1 MEQVNVN
8 RARRDAT
15 SLDSLNRTL
24 ESLESQLRNAM
35 KPETQEESQDIA
47 DRFAALASRAGQPAA
62 PGRVAAQSAPAQ
74 ANQRSDGKH
83 DLSAIAAQLKQLR
96 EEMQDEIHAPAPRHE
111 PHGDAM
117 IRLRQSAASDSHS
130 MNHSRTDSP
139 YLSMLRGNLDELKR
153 TVKTLAREDPVKSLG
168 DRWDATDERF
178 DAFAPRNSLNGG
190 EAGAS
195 LETLEGRLDGIRQAV
210 DVLPHS
216 LPLQNIEDKLNL
228 LTGAVEQMS
237 RKHGASL
244 PTKFMHQVDERLD
257 EISRAIVATSRPASM
272 QYAEADAFER
282 VEARIAS
289 LASKI
294 ELVTYDRTSDTIL
307 KRMGEL
313 AQRVDQ
319 LTEQSKVPAFN
330 LDVLSEQLSA
340 VTRHL
345 QNAPAA
351 ISISDFRD
359 LEDRVLQI
367 IHKLET
373 MPQPATADPAFVAK
387 IDQRFEELTRRLD
400 DHHMMAEHSDIR
412 LTDNLEARFD
422 DMARY
427 IAQNVPQ
434 VDGTQDAIRNLELQI
449 AGLAEHLS
457 QSNNRHAEMAAIQP
471 RLEAIEE
478 SIAANR
484 DLVVEAARIAATEA
498 IRNTANFGSDHDSTI
513 ARELAD
519 DLKTLEMLAR
529 KSEERNTKTF
539 EAVHDTLLKIVD
551 RLASLESGPVPVYRP
566 LEAAAGASFITDEP
580 AMKAT
585 LAYDPAID
593 VEPAFDAPIF
603 SKDEDVSPE
612 VALPGAAE
620 ISENAPRDKKSLFGG
635 LARGLKG
642 RGKREVTPQDP
653 DMDATD
659 EAEQSDAKVELDPN
673 FLNRPLEPGSGMPD
687 LNSIL
692 KRVRDDR
699 RDTPLGGD
707 ASAGK
712 ADFISAARRAAQAA
726 ASEVESQ
733 KRATSVV
740 SEKAGGGTKGGLF
753 SRQRKPI
760 LLAIAA
766 IMIAIAGLQLK
777 NAFLDHPAGL
787 GDAVSQA
794 QPAVPEPV
802 PSAQVAARESAQPA
816 EPAKPAIAAQSA
828 APAENSVPTDVTA
841 AQPTQDSVANV
852 INSQQLTSPLT
863 DPAPATPSANAN
875 GSTTALPF
883 IPMEAGPE
891 PLRDAAAKGDS
902 KALFEIGDRYM
913 DGRGVTSDYAKAA
926 GWYNLSAERGFA
938 PAQYRIG
945 NFYEKGLGVTRDLAK
960 AKTYYQLAAEQGNAS
975 AMHNLAVLFAA
986 GTNGAPDNES
996 AARWFTK
1003 AAELGVKDSQFNLAI
1018 LSAKGLGVPQS
1029 LEESYKWFALAAN
1042 AGDRDAAQKRDE
1054 VAKAMAPDQLER
1066 ARAATELWKPKPLNP
1081 DANALNVPEE
1091 WRVTPAATG
1100 SVTTGSIDM
1109 EKAIRNVQLI
1119 LNKSG
1124 YDAGGSDG
1132 KIGAKTR
1139 DAIMAFQKDNGLK
1152 PTGNIDRDLVRSLL
1166 QKNKQI

>member
-1 MEQVNVN
+1 MTNQRSLMEQVNVN

-24 ESLESQLRNAM
+24 ETLESQLRSAM
-35 KPETQEESQDIA
+35 KPDIPEENQDIA
-47 DRFAALASRAGQPAA
+47 DRFVALASRAGQPAT
-62 PGRVAAQSAPAQ
+62 PRHAAMQSEPSP
-74 ANQRSDGKH
+74 ANQRPGAKH
-83 DLSAIAAQLKQLR
+83 DLSAIAAQLKHLR
-96 EEMQDEIHAPAPRHE
+96 DEMRGEIEAPARGQYE
-111 PHGDAM
+111 PYRDAM
-117 IRLRQSAASDSHS
+117 HDLRQSTASDAHPA
-130 MNHSRTDSP
+130 NHSKTDSAH
-139 YLSMLRGNLDELKR
+139 LSMLRGDLDELKR
-153 TVKTLAREDPVKSLG
+153 TVDTLTREEPVKSLG
-168 DRWDATDERF
+168 NRWDAMDERF
-178 DAFAPRNSLNGG
+178 DTYHRQPFKSG
-190 EAGAS
+190 ETGAS
-195 LETLEGRLDGIRQAV
+195 LETIEGRLDGIRQAV
-210 DVLPHS
+210 EVLPHS
-216 LPLQNIEDKLNL
+216 LPLHNVEDKLVL

-237 RKHGASL
+237 RKQGASL
-244 PTKFMHQVDERLD
+244 PAKFMQQVDERLD

-294 ELVTYDRTSDTIL
+294 ESATYDRTSDTIL

-319 LTEQSKVPAFN
+319 LTEQSKAPAFN
-330 LDVLSEQLSA
+330 LDLLSEQLAA

-345 QNAPAA
+345 QNAPAS

-367 IHKLET
+367 IRKLET
-373 MPQPATADPAFVAK
+373 MPEPATADPAFIAR

-434 VDGTQDAIRNLELQI
+434 ADGTQDAIRNLELQI

-457 QSNNRHAEMAAIQP
+457 QSNDRHAEMAAIPP
-471 RLEAIEE
+471 RLDAIEA

-484 DLVVEAARIAATEA
+484 DLVVEAARNAAAEA
-498 IRNTANFGSDHDSTI
+498 IRNTTNFGSDHDSAI

-539 EAVHDTLLKIVD
+539 EAIHDTLLKIVD
-551 RLASLESGPVPVYRP
+551 RLASLESGPAPVYRP
-566 LEAAAGASFITDEP
+566 RDAAAGTTFIADEP
-580 AMKAT
+580 KMKAT
-585 LAYDPAID
+585 LAYDHAID
-593 VEPAFDAPIF
+593 VEPAFNAPIV
-603 SKDEDVSPE
+603 SKDENMSPE
-612 VALPGAAE
+612 VALPHAAE
-620 ISENAPRDKKSLFGG
+620 SSESAPREKKSLFGS
-635 LARGLKG
+635 LKRGLKG
-642 RGKREVTPQDP
+642 RGKHEAAQDP
-653 DMDATD
+653 DMDTAD
-659 EAEQSDAKVELDPN
+659 EAEQSDANADLDPN
-673 FLNRPLEPGSGMPD
+673 ILNRPLEPGSGMPD

-699 RDTPLGGD
+699 REMPLAGET
-707 ASAGK
+707 SAGK
-712 ADFISAARRAAQAA
+712 ADFIAAARRAAQAA
-726 ASEVESQ
+726 ASEVENQ
-733 KRATSVV
+733 KRAAPLI
-740 SEKAGGGTKGGLF
+740 SEKADGGKGSLF
-753 SRQRKPI
+753 LRQRKPI
-760 LLAIAA
+760 LLAIGA

-777 NAFLDHPAGL
+777 NAFLDHSAGL
-787 GDAVSQA
+787 DSQA
-794 QPAVPEPV
+794 QPTAPEPT
-802 PSAQVAARESAQPA
+802 PSAQFAAKEPALPA
-816 EPAKPAIAAQSA
+816 EPSMPAMAAQSA
-828 APAENSVPTDVTA
+828 APAEDSMPADATA
-841 AQPTQDSVANV
+841 AKDTVANV
-852 INSQQLTSPLT
+852 INSQQVTP
-863 DPAPATPSANAN
+863 PATDTSSAATSADANA
-875 GSTTALPF
+875 STTALPF
-883 IPMEAGPE
+883 IPVEAGPE

-926 GWYNLSAERGFA
+926 EWYNLSAQRGFA
-938 PAQYRIG
+938 PAQYRLG
-945 NFYEKGLGVTRDLAK
+945 NFYEKGLGVARDLAK
-960 AKTYYQLAAEQGNAS
+960 AKTYYQLSAEQGNAS

-986 GTNGAPDNES
+986 GIDGAPDNES
-996 AARWFTK
+996 AARWFSQ

-1018 LSAKGLGVPQS
+1018 LSAKGMGVPQS

-1042 AGDRDAAQKRDE
+1042 AGDKDAAQKRDE
-1054 VAKAMAPDQLER
+1054 VAKAMTPDQLER
-1066 ARAATELWKPKPLNP
+1066 ARAATQLWKPKPLNP
-1081 DANALNVPEE
+1081 DANALSVPEE
-1091 WRVTPAATG
+1091 WRVSPAATG

-1132 KIGAKTR
+1132 KISAKTR

-1152 PTGNIDRDLVRSLL
+1152 PTGNIDRNLVRSLL

>member
-24 ESLESQLRNAM
+24 EALESQLRNAM
-35 KPETQEESQDIA
+35 KPEIQEESQDIA
-47 DRFAALASRAGQPAA
+47 DRFAALASRAGQPASPRRGA
-62 PGRVAAQSAPAQ
+62 VQSASTS
-74 ANQRSDGKH
+74 ANQRTDGKH

-96 EEMQDEIHAPAPRHE
+96 EEMRDEMEAPGPGRFE
-111 PHGDAM
+111 PHGEAM
-117 IRLRQSAASDSHS
+117 NRLRQSAASDGV
-130 MNHSRTDSP
+130 MNRGHTESGH
-139 YLSMLRGNLDELKR
+139 LSMLRGDLNELKR
-153 TVKTLAREDPVKSLG
+153 TVDTLAREESVKSLG
-168 DRWDATDERF
+168 NRWDAMDDRF
-178 DAFAPRNSLNGG
+178 DAFAQRHTGG
-190 EAGAS
+190 AGDANAS
-195 LETLEGRLDGIRQAV
+195 LASLDERLDEIRQAM

-216 LPLQNIEDKLNL
+216 LQLTNVEDKLKL
-228 LTGAVEQMS
+228 LAGAVEQMA
-237 RKHGASL
+237 RKNGSSL
-244 PTKFMHQVDERLD
+244 PARFMQQVDERLD
-257 EISRAIVATSRPASM
+257 EISRAIVATSRPVTA

-282 VEARIAS
+282 LEARIAA
-289 LASKI
+289 LASRF
-294 ELVTYDRTSDTIL
+294 EEASNDRTADTML
-307 KRMGEL
+307 QRMGEL
-313 AQRVDQ
+313 AQRVDH
-319 LTEQSKVPAFN
+319 LTEQHAAPALN

-345 QNAPAA
+345 QNAPAS

-373 MPQPATADPAFVAK
+373 MPQPAADPAFIEK

-400 DHHMMAEHSDIR
+400 DHHMLAEHSDIR

-434 VDGTQDAIRNLELQI
+434 VDGTQDAIRNLERQI

-457 QSNNRHAEMAAIQP
+457 QSNDRHAEMAAIP
-471 RLEAIEE
+471 TRLEAIEE
-478 SIAANR
+478 SIAASR
-484 DLVVEAARIAATEA
+484 DLVVEAARNAAAEA
-498 IRNTANFGSDHDSTI
+498 IRNTANFGSTQDNTI

-539 EAVHDTLLKIVD
+539 EAIHDTLLKIVD
-551 RLASLESGPVPVYRP
+551 RLASLESSPARQPQ
-566 LEAAAGASFITDEP
+566 EATTGTTFITDEP

-593 VEPAFDAPIF
+593 VEPVFDAPSF
-603 SKDEDVSPE
+603 SKVEQPSP
-612 VALPGAAE
+612 ALSVDAE
-620 ISENAPRDKKSLFGG
+620 ISEDAPRERKSLFGG
-635 LARGLKG
+635 LTRGLKG
-642 RGKREVTPQDP
+642 RSKPEAAPLDP
-653 DMDATD
+653 SMETAE
-659 EAEQSDAKVELDPN
+659 EAEKSDIKVELDPDI
-673 FLNRPLEPGSGMPD
+673 LNRPLEPGSGMPD

-699 RDTPLGGD
+699 RETSLAGD

-712 ADFISAARRAAQAA
+712 ADFITAARRAAQAA

-733 KRATSVV
+733 RRSTAVV
-740 SEKAGGGTKGGLF
+740 SDKADAGAKGNLI

-760 LLAIAA
+760 LLAIGA

-777 NAFLDHPAGL
+777 NALQDHPAGL
-787 GDAVSQA
+787 DI
-794 QPAVPEPV
+794 AVPQSRVTTPEQG
-802 PSAQVAARESAQPA
+802 PSDPQAATSAAPEAAQPA
-816 EPAKPAIAAQSA
+816 ESAGAKEPV
-828 APAENSVPTDVTA
+828 APAENNASRELA
-841 AQPTQDSVANV
+841 ASQPAPDSVESV
-852 INSQQLTSPLT
+852 IATQQNTPPTIEATSTGPSTATETVPGL
-863 DPAPATPSANAN
+863 PAIPA
-875 GSTTALPF
+875 
-883 IPMEAGPE
+883 EAGPE
-891 PLRDAAAKGDS
+891 PLREAAAKGDS
-902 KALFEIGDRYM
+902 KALFEIGGRYM
-913 DGRGVTSDYAKAA
+913 DGQGVTSDYAKAA
-926 GWYNLSAERGFA
+926 EWYNLAAERGYA

-945 NFYEKGLGVTRDLAK
+945 NFYEKGIGVTRDLAK

-986 GTNGAPDNES
+986 GTDGAPDNES

-1018 LSAKGLGVPQS
+1018 LSAKGMGVSQN

-1042 AGDRDAAQKRDE
+1042 AGDKDAAQKRDE
-1054 VAKAMAPDQLER
+1054 VAKAMAPDQVER
-1066 ARAATELWKPKPLNP
+1066 ARAATSLWKPKPMNP

-1091 WRVTPAATG
+1091 WRETPAAAG
-1100 SVTTGSIDM
+1100 SVTTGSLDM
-1109 EKAIRNVQLI
+1109 KKAIRNVQLI
-1119 LNKSG
+1119 LNKNG

-1132 KIGAKTR
+1132 RIGAKTR

-1152 PTGNIDRDLVRSLL
+1152 PTGNIDNDLVRNLL
-1166 QKNKQI
+1166 LKNTQG

>member
-24 ESLESQLRNAM
+24 ETLESQLRNAM
-35 KPETQEESQDIA
+35 KPEIPEESQDIA
-47 DRFAALASRAGQPAA
+47 DRFAALASRAGQSAA
-62 PGRVAAQSAPAQ
+62 PSRAAAQSEPAPT
-74 ANQRSDGKH
+74 NQRSDGKH

-96 EEMQDEIHAPAPRHE
+96 EEMRDEIETPARGPYE
-111 PHGDAM
+111 PHGEAM
-117 IRLRQSAASDSHS
+117 NRLRQSTASDSNS
-130 MNHSRTDSP
+130 MNRGRTDSAH
-139 YLSMLRGNLDELKR
+139 LSMLRGDLDELKR
-153 TVKTLAREDPVKSLG
+153 TVDTLAREESVKSLG
-168 DRWDATDERF
+168 NRWDAMDERF
-178 DAFAPRNSLNGG
+178 DAFAQHNPLKAG

-195 LETLEGRLDGIRQAV
+195 LETLEGRLEGIRQAV

-216 LPLQNIEDKLNL
+216 LPLQNVEDKLNL

-237 RKHGASL
+237 RKHGSSL
-244 PTKFMHQVDERLD
+244 PTKFMQQVDERLD
-257 EISRAIVATSRPASM
+257 EISRAIVATSRPASL

-289 LASKI
+289 LVSKI
-294 ELVTYDRTSDTIL
+294 ESASHDRTSDTIL

-330 LDVLSEQLSA
+330 LDALSEQLSA

-345 QNAPAA
+345 QNAPAS

-359 LEDRVLQI
+359 LEDRVLLI

-373 MPQPATADPAFVAK
+373 MPQPAAADSAFIAK
-387 IDQRFEELTRRLD
+387 IDERFEELTRRLD

-412 LTDNLEARFD
+412 LTDSLEARFD

-427 IAQNVPQ
+427 IAQNVHQ

-457 QSNNRHAEMAAIQP
+457 RSNDRHAEMAAIPP

-484 DLVVEAARIAATEA
+484 DLIVEAARNAAAEA
-498 IRNTANFGSDHDSTI
+498 IRNTASFGSDHESMI

-539 EAVHDTLLKIVD
+539 EAIHDTLLKIVD
-551 RLASLESGPVPVYRP
+551 RLASLESGPAPVYRP
-566 LEAAAGASFITDEP
+566 LEAQAGKAFITDEP
-580 AMKAT
+580 AMKAA

-593 VEPAFDAPIF
+593 VEPVFEAPIF
-603 SKDEDVSPE
+603 SKSEETSPE
-612 VALPGAAE
+612 VELTGAE
-620 ISENAPRDKKSLFGG
+620 ISETAPREKKSLLGN
-635 LARGLKG
+635 LARSLKG
-642 RGKREVTPQDP
+642 RSKQEVAPEDP
-653 DMDATD
+653 ATETDD
-659 EAEQSDAKVELDPN
+659 EAEKSDIRAELDADI
-673 FLNRPLEPGSGMPD
+673 LNRPLEPGSGMPD

-699 RDTPLGGD
+699 REKPLAGD

-712 ADFISAARRAAQAA
+712 ADFIAAARRAAQAA

-733 KRATSVV
+733 KRSTAVI
-740 SEKAGGGTKGGLF
+740 SEKTDVGAKGGLF

-760 LLAIAA
+760 LLAIGA

-777 NAFLDHPAGL
+777 NAFLDHPAEL
-787 GDAVSQA
+787 DVAASQPTTSEA
-794 QPAVPEPV
+794 AA
-802 PSAQVAARESAQPA
+802 SAQVAAQESAPA
-816 EPAKPAIAAQSA
+816 AESA
-828 APAENSVPTDVTA
+828 APVENRAPADVTA
-841 AQPTQDSVANV
+841 AQPSHDTVANV
-852 INSQQLTSPLT
+852 INSQQVASLLTT
-863 DPAPATPSANAN
+863 PAPPAASADANAF
-875 GSTTALPF
+875 TTTLPF

-945 NFYEKGLGVTRDLAK
+945 NFYEKGLGLTRDLAK

-986 GTNGAPDNES
+986 GANGAPDNES
-996 AARWFTK
+996 AARWFTE

-1018 LSAKGLGVPQS
+1018 LSAKGMGVPQS
-1029 LEESYKWFALAAN
+1029 LEESYKWFALAAK
-1042 AGDRDAAQKRDE
+1042 AGDKDAAQKRDE
-1054 VAKAMAPDQLER
+1054 VAKAMTPDQIER
-1066 ARAATELWKPKPLNP
+1066 ARAATELWKPRQLNP
-1081 DANALNVPEE
+1081 DANALNAPEE
-1091 WRVTPAATG
+1091 WRESPTATG
-1100 SVTTGSIDM
+1100 SITTGSIDM

-1119 LNKSG
+1119 LNKNG

-1132 KIGAKTR
+1132 KIGTKTR
-1139 DAIMAFQKDNGLK
+1139 DAIMAFQKNNGLK
-1152 PTGNIDRDLVRSLL
+1152 PTGNIDKDLVRSLL

>member
-24 ESLESQLRNAM
+24 ETLESQLRSAM
-35 KPETQEESQDIA
+35 KPDIPEENQDIA
-47 DRFAALASRAGQPAA
+47 DRFVALASRAGQAAA
-62 PGRVAAQSAPAQ
+62 PRHAAMEPSPAS
-74 ANQRSDGKH
+74 QRPGAKH
-83 DLSAIAAQLKQLR
+83 DLSAIAAQLKHLR
-96 EEMQDEIHAPAPRHE
+96 DEMRGEIEAPARGRYE
-111 PHGDAM
+111 PYRDAM
-117 IRLRQSAASDSHS
+117 HDLRQSTASDALPANQS
-130 MNHSRTDSP
+130 NKDSAH
-139 YLSMLRGNLDELKR
+139 LSMLRGDLDELKR
-153 TVKTLAREDPVKSLG
+153 TVDTLTREEPVKSLG
-168 DRWDATDERF
+168 NRWDATDERF
-178 DAFAPRNSLNGG
+178 DTYHHRQPFNSG
-190 EAGAS
+190 ETGAS
-195 LETLEGRLDGIRQAV
+195 LETFAGRLDGIRQAV
-210 DVLPHS
+210 EVLPHS
-216 LPLQNIEDKLNL
+216 LPLKNVEDKLNL

-244 PTKFMHQVDERLD
+244 PAKFMQQVDERLD

-294 ELVTYDRTSDTIL
+294 ESATYDRTSDTIL

-319 LTEQSKVPAFN
+319 LTEQSKAPAFN
-330 LDVLSEQLSA
+330 LDLLSEQLAA

-345 QNAPAA
+345 QNAPAS

-367 IHKLET
+367 IRKLET
-373 MPQPATADPAFVAK
+373 MPEPATADPAFIAR

-434 VDGTQDAIRNLELQI
+434 ADGTQDAIRHLELQI

-457 QSNNRHAEMAAIQP
+457 QSNDRHAEMAAIPP
-471 RLEAIEE
+471 RLDAIEE
-478 SIAANR
+478 QIAANR
-484 DLVVEAARIAATEA
+484 DLVVEAARNAAAEA
-498 IRNTANFGSDHDSTI
+498 IRNTTNFASDHDSAI

-539 EAVHDTLLKIVD
+539 EAIHDTLLKIVD
-551 RLASLESGPVPVYRP
+551 RLASLESGPAPVYRP
-566 LEAAAGASFITDEP
+566 RDAAAGTTFIADEP
-580 AMKAT
+580 KMKAM

-593 VEPAFDAPIF
+593 AEPAFNVPIF
-603 SKDEDVSPE
+603 SKDENMSPE
-612 VALPGAAE
+612 VALPHAAE
-620 ISENAPRDKKSLFGG
+620 SSESAPREKKSLFGS
-635 LARGLKG
+635 LKRGLKG
-642 RGKREVTPQDP
+642 RGKHEAAQDP
-653 DMDATD
+653 DMDTAN
-659 EAEQSDAKVELDPN
+659 EAEQSDANADLDPN
-673 FLNRPLEPGSGMPD
+673 ILNRPLEPGSGMPD

-699 RDTPLGGD
+699 REMPLAGE

-712 ADFISAARRAAQAA
+712 ADFIAAARRAAQAA

-733 KRATSVV
+733 KRAAPLIT
-740 SEKAGGGTKGGLF
+740 EKADGGKGSLF

-760 LLAIAA
+760 LLAIGA

-777 NAFLDHPAGL
+777 NAFLDQSAGL
-787 GDAVSQA
+787 DSAASQA
-794 QPAVPEPV
+794 QPAAPEPL
-802 PSAQVAARESAQPA
+802 PSAQLAAKEPAQPA
-816 EPAKPAIAAQSA
+816 EPSMPAMAAQSA
-828 APAENSVPTDVTA
+828 APAEDSMPADA
-841 AQPTQDSVANV
+841 PAIQDTVANV
-852 INSQQLTSPLT
+852 INLQQVTV
-863 DPAPATPSANAN
+863 PATDTASAPTSADANA
-875 GSTTALPF
+875 STTALPF
-883 IPMEAGPE
+883 IPVEAGPE

-926 GWYNLSAERGFA
+926 EWYNLSAERGFA

-945 NFYEKGLGVTRDLAK
+945 NFYEKGLGVARDLAK

-986 GTNGAPDNES
+986 GTDGAPDNGS
-996 AARWFTK
+996 AARWFSQ

-1018 LSAKGLGVPQS
+1018 LSAKGMGVPQN

-1042 AGDRDAAQKRDE
+1042 AGDKDAAQKRDE

-1066 ARAATELWKPKPLNP
+1066 ARAATALWKPKPLNP
-1081 DANALNVPEE
+1081 DANALSVPEE
-1091 WRVTPAATG
+1091 WRVSPAATG
-1100 SVTTGSIDM
+1100 SVTTGAIDM

-1132 KIGAKTR
+1132 RIGAKTR

>member
-24 ESLESQLRNAM
+24 ETLESQLRNAM
-35 KPETQEESQDIA
+35 KPEIHEEGQDIA
-47 DRFAALASRAGQPAA
+47 DRFAALASRAGQPASPSRGA
-62 PGRVAAQSAPAQ
+62 VQSASTLAS
-74 ANQRSDGKH
+74 QRSDGKH

-96 EEMQDEIHAPAPRHE
+96 EEMRDEIEAPVPGRFE
-111 PHGDAM
+111 PHGEAM
-117 IRLRQSAASDSHS
+117 NRLSQSVASDGGGAMNRGRTESSH
-130 MNHSRTDSP
+130 
-139 YLSMLRGNLDELKR
+139 LSMLRGDLNELKR
-153 TVKTLAREDPVKSLG
+153 TVDTLAREESVKSLG
-168 DRWDATDERF
+168 NRWDAMDERF
-178 DAFAPRNSLNGG
+178 DAFAQRRPVGTG
-190 EAGAS
+190 EANVSLGS
-195 LETLEGRLDGIRQAV
+195 LEERLDEIRQAM

-216 LPLQNIEDKLNL
+216 LQLTNVEDKLKL
-228 LTGAVEQMS
+228 LAGAVEQMS
-237 RKHGASL
+237 RKNGSSL
-244 PTKFMHQVDERLD
+244 PAKFMQQVDERLD
-257 EISRAIVATSRPASM
+257 EISRAIVATSRPVTA

-282 VEARIAS
+282 LEARIAA

-294 ELVTYDRTSDTIL
+294 EEASNDRTSDTML

-313 AQRVDQ
+313 AQRVDH
-319 LTEQSKVPAFN
+319 LTEQYAAPALN

-345 QNAPAA
+345 QNAPAS
-351 ISISDFRD
+351 INISDFRD

-373 MPQPATADPAFVAK
+373 MPQPAAADPAFIDK

-400 DHHMMAEHSDIR
+400 DHHMLAEHSDIR

-457 QSNNRHAEMAAIQP
+457 QSNDHHAEMAAIP
-471 RLEAIEE
+471 TRLEAIEG
-478 SIAANR
+478 SIAASR
-484 DLVVEAARIAATEA
+484 DLVVEAARNAAAEA
-498 IRNTANFGSDHDSTI
+498 IRNTANFGSTQDNTI

-539 EAVHDTLLKIVD
+539 EAIHDTLLKIVE
-551 RLASLESGPVPVYRP
+551 RLASLESGPARQP
-566 LEAAAGASFITDEP
+566 LEATTGTTFITDEP
-580 AMKAT
+580 AIKAT

-593 VEPAFDAPIF
+593 VEPIFDTPSF
-603 SKDEDVSPE
+603 SKAEQPSPE
-612 VALPGAAE
+612 VDLAGDTE
-620 ISENAPRDKKSLFGG
+620 ISEDAHRERKSLFGS
-635 LARGLKG
+635 LTRGLKG
-642 RGKREVTPQDP
+642 RSKPEAAPQEPSMETAEEAEKPDINVKLDP
-653 DMDATD
+653 DI
-659 EAEQSDAKVELDPN
+659 
-673 FLNRPLEPGSGMPD
+673 LNRPLEPGSGMPD

-699 RDTPLGGD
+699 RETSLAGD

-712 ADFISAARRAAQAA
+712 ADFIAAARRAAQAA

-733 KRATSVV
+733 RRSSAIV
-740 SEKAGGGTKGGLF
+740 SDKADAGAKGNLF

-760 LLAIAA
+760 LLAIGA

-777 NAFLDHPAGL
+777 NALLDHPAGL
-787 GDAVSQA
+787 DI
-794 QPAVPEPV
+794 AVPESHV
-802 PSAQVAARESAQPA
+802 TTSEQSNSATSAASETTQPA
-816 EPAKPAIAAQSA
+816 ESTAAKEPA
-828 APAENSVPTDVTA
+828 APAEKNASHELA
-841 AQPTQDSVANV
+841 ASQPAPESVASL
-852 INSQQLTSPLT
+852 IATQQN
-863 DPAPATPSANAN
+863 TPSTIEAT
-875 GSTTALPF
+875 STGPSTATEIMPALPA

-891 PLRDAAAKGDS
+891 PLREAAGKGDS
-902 KALFEIGDRYM
+902 KALFEIGGRYM
-913 DGRGVTSDYAKAA
+913 DGQGVPSDYAKAA
-926 GWYNLSAERGFA
+926 EWYSLAAERGYA

-945 NFYEKGLGVTRDLAK
+945 NFYEKGVGVTRNLAK

-986 GTNGAPDNES
+986 GTDGAPDNES
-996 AARWFTK
+996 AARWFTR

-1018 LSAKGLGVPQS
+1018 LSAKGMGISQN

-1042 AGDRDAAQKRDE
+1042 AGDKDAAQKRDE
-1054 VAKAMAPDQLER
+1054 VAKAMTPDQVER
-1066 ARAATELWKPKPLNP
+1066 ARAATSLWKPKPMNP
-1081 DANALNVPEE
+1081 DANALNLPEE
-1091 WRVTPAATG
+1091 WRESPAATG
-1100 SVTTGSIDM
+1100 SITTGALDM
-1109 EKAIRNVQLI
+1109 KKAIRNVQLI
-1119 LNKSG
+1119 LNKNG

-1139 DAIMAFQKDNGLK
+1139 DAIMAFQKDNGLE
-1152 PTGNIDRDLVRSLL
+1152 PTGNIDNDLVRNLL
-1166 QKNKQI
+1166 LKNAQS